1 MIRPRFYL
9 PLLFILLCFS
19 CKNFRRAGLQFGDF
33 KDIHFKE
40 VKRVYTNGLQF
51 NNHGYQLEPLWQL
64 SFVSDD
70 SVNVFSPKMKRYYG
84 FHVYW
89 DHDSIFNMVDAWFK
103 LKKLTKDSMVVQA
116 LRVEEKVIK
125 DDDEGSKVVLTFYSD
140 KYIKTQ
146 DVKKIQAMGLPGK
159 NDTAFIR
166 KRIAKTNASPDSLFA
181 AREPVMLK
189 SLSPMIKVEKVEHE
203 STPIDKVDP
212 SEAYMEP
219 EYNITIHKAYEAFNY
234 IMYVY
239 VDDKGKMTFRNSAIP
254 LMPEFKNSYE
264 QVMRGIVNGYLMHY
278 LDITPGKT
286 LGIPHTTYILLNVNG
301 TVDRS

>member
-1 MIRPRFYL
+1 MIRPRFCL
-9 PLLFILLCFS
+9 PLLLILLCFS
-19 CKNFRRAGLQFGDF
+19 CKNFRRAGLRFGDF
-33 KDIHFKE
+33 KDIHFIE

-51 NNHGYQLEPLWQL
+51 NNHGYQLEPLWKL

-70 SVNVFSPKMKRYYG
+70 SVNVFSPKNKHYYG

-103 LKKLTKDSMVVQA
+103 LKKLTTDSMVVQA

-140 KYIKTQ
+140 KYIKSQ
-146 DVKKIQAMGLPGK
+146 DAKKIQAMSLPGK
-159 NDTAFIR
+159 KDTAFIR
-166 KRIAKTNASPDSLFA
+166 KRIAETSANPDSLFA

-189 SLSPMIKVEKVEHE
+189 SISPLIKTEKVEHE
-203 STPIDKVDP
+203 STPTDKVDP

-219 EYNITIHKAYEAFNY
+219 EYNITIHKAYEDFNY

-239 VDDKGKMTFRNSAIP
+239 VDDKGKMTFRNSVVP
-254 LMPEFKNSYE
+254 LMPEFKDSYE
-264 QVMRGIVNGYLMHY
+264 QIMRGIVNGYLMHY

-301 TVDRS
+301 KVN

>member
-9 PLLFILLCFS
+9 TLLFILLCFS
-19 CKNFRRAGLQFGDF
+19 CKNFHRAGLQFGDF
-33 KDIHFKE
+33 KNIHFKE

-51 NNHGYQLEPLWQL
+51 NNHGYQLAPLWKL

-70 SVNVFSPKMKRYYG
+70 SVNVFSPKNRRYYG

-103 LKKLTKDSMVVQA
+103 LKKLTSDSMVVQA
-116 LRVEEKVIK
+116 LRVEEKIIK

-140 KYIKTQ
+140 KYIKSQ
-146 DVKKIQAMGLPGK
+146 DTKKIQAMGLPGK
-159 NDTAFIR
+159 KDTTFIL
-166 KRIAKTNASPDSLFA
+166 KRIKEASVNPDSSFA
-181 AREPVMLK
+181 AREPVILK
-189 SLSPMIKVEKVEHE
+189 SNSPKITVEKVIHE
-203 STPIDKVDP
+203 STPIEDVDV
-212 SEAYMEP
+212 SDSYIAP
-219 EYNITIHKAYEAFNY
+219 EYNITIHKAYEAFSY

-254 LMPEFKNSYE
+254 LHVEFKDGYE
-264 QVMRGIVNGYLMHY
+264 QIMRSIVNGYLMHY

-286 LGIPHTTYILLNVNG
+286 LNIPHTTIILLNVKG
-301 TVDRS
+301 KVD

>member
-1 MIRPRFYL
+1 MIRARFYP
-9 PLLFILLCFS
+9 PLLLILLCFS
-19 CKNFRRAGLQFGDF
+19 CKNFRRAGLRFGDF
-33 KDIHFKE
+33 KDIRFIE

-51 NNHGYQLEPLWQL
+51 NKRGYQLEPLWKL

-70 SVNVFSPKMKRYYG
+70 SVNVFSPKNRRYYG

-103 LKKLTKDSMVVQA
+103 LKKLTTDSMVVQA

-125 DDDEGSKVVLTFYSD
+125 DNDEGSKVILTFYSD
-140 KYIKTQ
+140 KYIKSQ
-146 DVKKIQAMGLPGK
+146 SAKKIQAMSLPGK
-159 NDTAFIR
+159 KDTVFIR
-166 KRIAKTNASPDSLFA
+166 KRIAQTSVNPDSSFA
-181 AREPVMLK
+181 AREPAMLK
-189 SLSPMIKVEKVEHE
+189 GLSPLIKVEKVQHE

-219 EYNITIHKAYEAFNY
+219 EYNITIHKAYEEFSY

-239 VDDKGKMTFRNSAIP
+239 VDDKGKMTFRNSVIP
-254 LMPEFKNSYE
+254 LMPEFKDSYE
-264 QVMRGIVNGYLMHY
+264 QVMRGIVNGYLTHD

-286 LGIPHTTYILLNVNG
+286 LGIPHTTYILLNVVG
-301 TVDRS
+301 KVD

>member
-1 MIRPRFYL
+1 MIQPRFYL

-19 CKNFRRAGLQFGDF
+19 CKNFRRAGLRFGDF
-33 KDIHFKE
+33 KDIHFVE

-51 NNHGYQLEPLWQL
+51 NNHGYQLEPLWKL

-70 SVNVFSPKMKRYYG
+70 SVNVFSPKNKRYYG

-103 LKKLTKDSMVVQA
+103 LKKLTTDSMVVQA

-125 DDDEGSKVVLTFYSD
+125 DDDEGSKVILTFYSD
-140 KYIKTQ
+140 KYIKSQ
-146 DVKKIQAMGLPGK
+146 DPKKIQAMGLPGK
-159 NDTAFIR
+159 KDTAFIR
-166 KRIAKTNASPDSLFA
+166 KRIAQTSVNPDSSFA
-181 AREPVMLK
+181 AREPAMLK
-189 SLSPMIKVEKVEHE
+189 SISPLIKVEKVQHE
-203 STPIDKVDP
+203 STPIEKVDP

-219 EYNITIHKAYEAFNY
+219 EYNITIHKAYEAFSY

-239 VDDKGKMTFRNSAIP
+239 VDDNGKMVFRNSVVP
-254 LMPEFKNSYE
+254 LASELKDSYE
-264 QVMRGIVNGYLMHY
+264 KVMRGIVNGYLMHY

-286 LGIPHTTYILLNVNG
+286 LGIPHTTYILLNVEG
-301 TVDRS
+301 KVD

>member
-1 MIRPRFYL
+1 MIRRRFYL
-9 PLLFILLCFS
+9 PLLLVLLCFS
-19 CKNFRRAGLQFGDF
+19 CKNVRRVGLQFGNF
-33 KDIHFKE
+33 KYIHFIE
-40 VKRVYTNGLQF
+40 VKRVYTNGLRF
-51 NNHGYQLEPLWQL
+51 NNHGYQLEPLWKL

-140 KYIKTQ
+140 KYIKSQ
-146 DVKKIQAMGLPGK
+146 DAKKIQAMGLPGK
-159 NDTAFIR
+159 KDTTFIL
-166 KRIAKTNASPDSLFA
+166 KRIKEASVNPDSSFA
-181 AREPVMLK
+181 AREPVILK
-189 SLSPMIKVEKVEHE
+189 SNSPKITVEKVKNE
-203 STPIDKVDP
+203 STPVNEVD
-212 SEAYMEP
+212 AADDYLAP
-219 EYNITIHKAYEAFNY
+219 EYNITIHKAYEGFNY
-234 IMYVY
+234 IIYVY
-239 VDDKGKMTFRNSAIP
+239 VDDKGKMTFRNSVIP
-254 LMPEFKNSYE
+254 LMPEFKASYE

-301 TVDRS
+301 KVN